1 MFAGKAGM
9 RRRALLAA
17 ALGAALPALATS
29 ARAQPPAGQS
39 GYHGGLITPPVP
51 VPDMPLHTADGR
63 ATRLRTLL
71 AGRATAL
78 QLFYTGCSSTCPIQ
92 GVVFRRVQTLL
103 GPHPKPDI
111 QLLSLSI
118 SPLEDTPQR
127 MRAWL
132 ARFGA
137 RPGWIAAAP
146 ELKDVDALQ
155 AFFGG
160 GRTGLDNH
168 STQVQMIDRRG
179 ELVWRTYELPSP
191 ETLAALLGRA

>member
-78 QLFYTGCSSTCPIQ
+78 QLFYTGCSSTCTSYTTRLMP
-92 GVVFRRVQTLL
+92 RT
-103 GPHPKPDI
+103 
-111 QLLSLSI
+111 SLMI
-118 SPLEDTPQR
+118 
-127 MRAWL
+127 
-132 ARFGA
+132 RFDA
-137 RPGWIAAAP
+137 RPSSAY
-146 ELKDVDALQ
+146 
-155 AFFGG
+155 
-160 GRTGLDNH
+160 GRCAQCAVMKSVVCTAR
-168 STQVQMIDRRG
+168 SAVT
-179 ELVWRTYELPSP
+179 
-191 ETLAALLGRA
+191 